1 MFLKSLLTTGLLTTV
16 AATVGSLAT
25 DDVPRSRWY
34 KRLRK
39 PSYQPPPAAFPVV
52 WTTLY
57 ADIALTS
64 AAVISRRSTRTSG
77 AAPSRARGYLPAL
90 IINLILN
97 AGWSIVF
104 FRMRNLPLSAVV
116 AVALA
121 ASSTDLAARAGRV
134 RPALGWALSPY
145 AAWCTFAAV
154 LSNHIRVLNK

>member
-1 MFLKSLLTTGLLTTV
+1 MYLKSLLTTGLLTT
-16 AATVGSLAT
+16 AAAMAGSLAT
-25 DDVPRSRWY
+25 DDVPRRRWY

-64 AAVISRRSTRTSG
+64 AAVISRRTRASTVT
-77 AAPSRARGYLPAL
+77 APAPARGYLPAL
-90 IINLILN
+90 VVNLILN
-97 AGWSIVF
+97 AGWSVVF